1 MGGGNEPSEV
11 APLVVTV
18 EYVEKGL
25 NGAGDS
31 VVSDSAEDI
40 LLEIVKGKRMCYGW
54 ACTVE
59 VVVVVVV
66 VGGVKP
72 DVSGFG
78 ALWTRAYIL
87 LTLTLTCATLA
98 FGHALLTRQ
107 RRSVPQPS
115 LSVFSLCPE
124 LGHRHKCTRALEL

>member
-1 MGGGNEPSEV
+1 MANAPRSGESGEGMISTIRGVLRTCRCRCLPSEV

-72 DVSGFG
+72 DIAGFG
-78 ALWTRAYIL
+78 ARRTRAYML
-87 LTLTLTCATLA
+87 LTLALTCGLLRLSRAATNL
-98 FGHALLTRQ
+98 
-107 RRSVPQPS
+107 
-115 LSVFSLCPE
+115 
-124 LGHRHKCTRALEL
+124 